1 MGSNQ
6 ERKIRLKDLGYVIRR
21 LFGMDY
27 KAMLKKIDSI
37 HKKTGRSRLWILRD
51 MQRCAVNYGAGYM
64 DYDLFEMYN
73 LTPEQ
78 RDTYITRGR
87 NNALIKKY
95 NDMSYAHCARNKGE
109 FNARFQE
116 YINREWVLL
125 SDREK
130 ARAFMARHDVFMA
143 KPLNGMCGRGIEKI
157 RMADFSG
164 PEEVFQHLA
173 EGEYELEE
181 LIIQHPAVAAIYPD
195 AINTV
200 RTVVIHKDGVSHI
213 ICTYFRIG
221 NHGRVVD
228 NFNSGG
234 MVAPVDEKTGI
245 VKDRAIDKGKNLY
258 AVHPQTGTPIQGFQ
272 FPEWDKAMDMVRRAA
287 AELPQLGYM
296 GWDIA
301 FTNKGPMLVEG
312 NEFPGH
318 DIYQL
323 PEHTP
328 DKIGIMPKFR
338 V

>member
-1 MGSNQ
+1 MKN
-6 ERKIRLKDLGYVIRR
+6 LGYVIRR
-21 LFGMDY
+21 LFDMNY
-27 KAMLKKIDSI
+27 KAMLQKINSI
-37 HKKTGRSRLWILRD
+37 HKKTGKSRLWILRD

-73 LTPEQ
+73 LTDQQ

-87 NNALIKKY
+87 NNALIKQY
-95 NDMSYAHCARNKGE
+95 NNPAFGHFLRNKGE
-109 FNARFQE
+109 FNQRF
-116 YINREWVLL
+116 REFVRRDWVLL
-125 SDREK
+125 SDRD
-130 ARAFMARHDVFMA
+130 AALAFMGRHSVFMA
-143 KPLNGMCGRGIEKI
+143 KPINGTCGKGIEKI
-157 RMADFSG
+157 RMADGDSAETVWDRLSAQG
-164 PEEVFQHLA
+164 EYLLEEV
-173 EGEYELEE
+173 
-181 LIIQHPAVAAIYPD
+181 IRQHPAVSAIYPE

-200 RTVVIHKDGVSHI
+200 RTVTIRKDGVTHV

-221 NHGRVVD
+221 NNGRHVD

-245 VKDRAIDKGKNLY
+245 VADRAIDKNKTLY
-258 AVHPQTGTPIQGFQ
+258 ATHPMTGTPIQGFR
-272 FPEWDKAMDMVRRAA
+272 FPDWEKAMDMVRQAA
-287 AELPQLGYM
+287 ALIPEIGYL

-301 FTNKGPMLVEG
+301 FSEDGPMLVEG

-328 DKIGIMPKFR
+328 NKIGIMDKFR

>member
-1 MGSNQ
+1 MSL
-6 ERKIRLKDLGYVIRR
+6 LKNLGYMIRR
-21 LFGMDY
+21 LFGMNY
-27 KAMLKKIDSI
+27 KAMLQKITSI
-37 HKKTGRSRLWILRD
+37 HQKTGRSRLWIMTD
-51 MQRCAVNYGAGYM
+51 MLRCATNYGAGYM

-73 LTPEQ
+73 LTPQQ

-87 NNALIKKY
+87 NNALIKQY
-95 NDMSYAHCARNKGE
+95 NDPAYGHILRNKGE

-116 YINREWVLL
+116 FVHRDWTYL
-125 SDREK
+125 SQKESALD
-130 ARAFMARHDVFMA
+130 FMSRHCVFMA
-143 KPLNGMCGRGIEKI
+143 KPMNGTCGKGIEKI
-157 RMADFSG
+157 YMQQEEGAEAVWQRLSANG
-164 PEEVFQHLA
+164 EYLLEEV
-173 EGEYELEE
+173 
-181 LIIQHPAVAAIYPD
+181 IRQHPQVSAIYPD

-200 RTVVIHKDGVSHI
+200 RTVTIRKDGVTHV

-221 NHGRVVD
+221 NHGNHVD

-245 VKDRAIDKGKNLY
+245 VADRAIDKNKNLY
-258 AVHPQTGTPIQGFQ
+258 ATHPMTGTPIQGFQ
-272 FPEWDKAMDMVRRAA
+272 FPDWEIAMDMVRKAA
-287 AELPQLGYM
+287 TLIPQIGYL

-301 FTNKGPMLVEG
+301 FTENGPVLVEG

-338 V
+338 I

>member
-1 MGSNQ
+1 MKN
-6 ERKIRLKDLGYVIRR
+6 LGYIFRR
-21 LFGMDY
+21 LFDMNY
-27 KAMLKKIDSI
+27 KAMLQKINSI
-37 HKKTGRSRLWILRD
+37 HKKTGKSRLWILRD

-73 LTPEQ
+73 LTAEQ

-87 NNALIKKY
+87 NNALIKQY
-95 NDMSYAHCARNKGE
+95 NDPAYGYLLRNKGE
-109 FNARFQE
+109 FNARFHE
-116 YINREWVLL
+116 FVRREWVYL
-125 SDREK
+125 SEK
-130 ARAFMARHDVFMA
+130 DVALDFMSRHEVFMA
-143 KPLNGMCGRGIEKI
+143 KPMNGTCGKGIEKI
-157 RMADFSG
+157 YMEREENPEAVWQRLSAQG
-164 PEEVFQHLA
+164 AYLLEEV
-173 EGEYELEE
+173 
-181 LIIQHPAVAAIYPD
+181 IRQHPAVSAIYPE
-195 AINTV
+195 AINTL
-200 RTVVIHKDGVSHI
+200 RTVTIRKEGVTHV

-221 NHGRVVD
+221 NNGRHVD

-245 VKDRAIDKGKNLY
+245 VADRAIDKNKILY
-258 AVHPQTGTPIQGFQ
+258 AVHPMTGTQIQGFQ
-272 FPEWDKAMDMVRRAA
+272 FPDWEAAMDMVRRAA
-287 AELPQLGYM
+287 ELIPELGYL

-301 FTNKGPMLVEG
+301 FTEDGPILVEG

>member
-1 MGSNQ
+1 MKN
-6 ERKIRLKDLGYVIRR
+6 IGYIFRR
-21 LFGMDY
+21 LFGMNY
-27 KAMLKKIDSI
+27 KAMLQKINSI

-73 LTPEQ
+73 LTAEQ
-78 RDTYITRGR
+78 RDTYLTRGR
-87 NNALIKKY
+87 NNALIKQY
-95 NDMSYAHCARNKGE
+95 NDMSYGHCLRNKGE
-109 FNARFQE
+109 FNAMFQE
-116 YINREWVLL
+116 FVRREWVYLQDK
-125 SDREK
+125 DR
-130 ARAFMARHDVFMA
+130 ALDFMSRHEVFMA
-143 KPLNGMCGRGIEKI
+143 KPLNGACGKGIEKI
-157 RMADFSG
+157 HMTREKS
-164 PEEVFQHLA
+164 PEAVWERLA
-173 EGEYELEE
+173 ANGEYLLEE
-181 LIIQHPAVAAIYPD
+181 LILQHPAVSAIYPD

-200 RTVVIHKDGVSHI
+200 RTVTIRKDGVTHI

-221 NHGRVVD
+221 NEGRHVD

-245 VKDRAIDKGKNLY
+245 VADRAIDKNKNLY
-258 AVHPQTGTPIQGFQ
+258 ADHPMTGTAIQGFQ
-272 FPEWDKAMDMVRRAA
+272 FPDWEAAMDMVRRAS
-287 AELPQLGYM
+287 ELIPQIGYL

-301 FTNKGPMLVEG
+301 FSKDGPMLVEG

-328 DKIGIMPKFR
+328 NKIGMMAKFD

>member
-1 MGSNQ
+1 M
-6 ERKIRLKDLGYVIRR
+6 RR
-21 LFGMDY
+21 LFDMNY
-27 KAMLKKIDSI
+27 KAMLQKINSI

-95 NDMSYAHCARNKGE
+95 NDPSFGHFLRNKGE
-109 FNARFQE
+109 FNTRFHE
-116 YINREWVLL
+116 FIRREWLYL
-125 SDREK
+125 AEK
-130 ARAFMARHDVFMA
+130 EAALDFMSRHAAFMA
-143 KPLNGMCGRGIEKI
+143 KPINGTCGKGIEKI
-157 RMADFSG
+157 YMEREESPEAVWQRLAAQG
-164 PEEVFQHLA
+164 EYLLEEV
-173 EGEYELEE
+173 
-181 LIIQHPAVAAIYPD
+181 ICQHPAVSTIYPE
-195 AINTV
+195 AINTLRAV
-200 RTVVIHKDGVSHI
+200 TIRKEGVTHV

-221 NHGRVVD
+221 NNGRHVD

-245 VKDRAIDKGKNLY
+245 VADRAIDKNKILY
-258 AVHPQTGTPIQGFQ
+258 AVHPMTGTQIQGFQ
-272 FPEWDKAMDMVRRAA
+272 FPDWEAAMDMVRQA
-287 AELPQLGYM
+287 AEMIPELGYL

-301 FTNKGPMLVEG
+301 FTEDGPILVEG

-328 DKIGIMPKFR
+328 NKIGIMPKFN